1 MLRKATAYH
10 PIPRRRPT
18 SRPTTNKGENMTAIR
33 GEAPIR
39 WDEKKQRWAC
49 TIDLGRGPNGK
60 RRRSII
66 LDKSRNNLIR
76 RRRERLRQI
85 EDGTYTPGKIPTV
98 ATWFQHWLDTIAY
111 HRVRPR
117 VLENYRSIGRNHIPH
132 IGARKL
138 DQLTPT
144 DIRFMHQQMHNNG
157 ASDRTIQIAHS
168 TLSKALKDAVREGL
182 INQNPC
188 DRMDRPRANSTPRE
202 ALTEL
207 EAKTILSTAQTI
219 SLREYVRWLLALMLG
234 ARQAECLGL
243 EWDRVNLMGG
253 YIDLSWQIQRIP
265 WAHGTNCGCKNNS
278 AEKCPNRGPNV
289 PPGTEIRP
297 CHAGIWF
304 TRPKTQA
311 SIRIVPLPPV
321 LVQALR
327 NYHDEL
333 GNPSH
338 GLVFP
343 DTGGRPMNPKD
354 DAEAWRTICQ
364 QAGVRVLTLHSARHT
379 MVSILLEHGVP
390 ADVIRQIAGHS
401 SVLSTRNYMHVGQDQ
416 ARRALETWSP

>member
-1 MLRKATAYH
+1 M
-10 PIPRRRPT
+10 PT
-18 SRPTTNKGENMTAIR
+18 IK

-60 RRRSII
+60 RRRSIL

-85 EDGTYTPGKIPTV
+85 EDGTYTPGKTPTV
-98 ATWFQHWLDTIAY
+98 SAWYQHWLTTIAY

-117 VLENYRSIGRNHIPH
+117 VLENYRSIGKNHIPH

-138 DQLTPT
+138 DQLTPD
-144 DIRFMHQQMHNNG
+144 DIRFMHQQMRNNG
-157 ASDRTIQIAHS
+157 VSDRTIQIAHA
-168 TLSKALKDAVREGL
+168 TLARALKDAVREG
-182 INQNPC
+182 IISQNPC
-188 DRMDRPRANSTPRE
+188 DRMDRPKANSKPRE
-202 ALTEL
+202 AFTEM
-207 EAKTILSTAQTI
+207 EARAIITAAKTMGA
-219 SLREYVRWLLALMLG
+219 RDHARWLLALMIG

-243 EWDRVNLMGG
+243 EWDRVNLLGG

-265 WAHGTNCGCKNNS
+265 WAHGTDCSCKDSTTS
-278 AEKCPNRGPNV
+278 AARCKSRVPRV
-289 PPGTEIRP
+289 PPGTDIRP
-297 CHAGIWF
+297 CHAGVWF

-311 SIRIVPLPPV
+311 SIRIIPLPSV

-327 NYHDEL
+327 DYWAEQ
-333 GNPSH
+333 GEPEK

-343 DTGGRPMNPKD
+343 DVNGGPMTPKVD
-354 DAEAWRTICQ
+354 MRAWREVCKR
-364 QAGVRVLTLHSARHT
+364 AEVRRLTLHSARHT
-379 MVSILLEHGVP
+379 MVSVLLEHGVP

-401 SVLSTRNYMHVGQDQ
+401 TVLSTRNYMHVGQDQ
-416 ARRALETWSP
+416 ARLALETWAP